1 MDRYEFNSTVSWGAI
16 LAGGFTAA
24 AVTLIVVAFGVGAG
38 LSVVS
43 PWNGEGISAT
53 TASWAAGLFL
63 VAVAMIASTFGGY
76 ITGRLRHAWDE
87 VNVHER
93 FFRDTA
99 HGFVAWA
106 FATVL
111 TATVLAGAGTHL
123 LAAASTGAIPAAG
136 AGAAQAANNSGDIY
150 VDRLLRVGPQ
160 TNGPTTA
167 APSNDQAATRAELL
181 RIIGPA
187 TRKGGDVS
195 AGRPCLRG
203 APDCGPDRIV
213 AAEAEQR
220 VNQTITQAKDAADQ
234 ARRAAAKFSLW
245 VAISLLAGAF
255 SASLAAAE
263 GGKLRNARW
272 YEEDASMTTA
282 TVVEEM
288 NMPILLWLLGMPITI
303 ILILMLLG
311 AA

>member
-1 MDRYEFNSTVSWGAI
+1 MDRYDFNSTVSWGAI

-43 PWNGEGISAT
+43 PWSGEGISAT

-63 VAVAMIASTFGGY
+63 VVVAMIASTFGGY
-76 ITGRLRHAWDE
+76 ITGRLRPGWDD

-111 TATVLAGAGTHL
+111 TVTVLAGAGTHL
-123 LAAASTGAIPAAG
+123 LAAASAGAIPAAG
-136 AGAAQAANNSGDIY
+136 AGAAQAANSGGDIY

-160 TNGPTTA
+160 TDGRTNGPSA
-167 APSNDQAATRAELL
+167 DQAATRAELL

-187 TRKGGDVS
+187 TLKGGEAS
-195 AGRPCLRG
+195 A
-203 APDCGPDRIV
+203 DDRSY
-213 AAEAEQR
+213 AARLIAAHTGISQSEAEQR
-220 VNQTITQAKDAADQ
+220 VNQTIAQAKEAADR
-234 ARRAAAKFSLW
+234 ARRAGAKFSLW
-245 VAISLLAGAF
+245 IAVSLLAGAF

-263 GGKLRNARW
+263 GGKLRNERW
-272 YEEDASMTTA
+272 YEE
-282 TVVEEM
+282 
-288 NMPILLWLLGMPITI
+288 
-303 ILILMLLG
+303 G
-311 AA
+311 AATTTPKVRR

>member
-1 MDRYEFNSTVSWGAI
+1 MDRDAFNSTVSWGAI

-24 AVTLIVVAFGVGAG
+24 AVSLIVVAFGVGTG

-43 PWNGEGISAT
+43 PWEGEGISAT
-53 TASWAAGLFL
+53 TASWSAGLFL
-63 VAVAMIASTFGGY
+63 VVVAMIAATFGGY
-76 ITGRLRHAWDE
+76 ITGRLRPGWDD
-87 VNVHER
+87 VNVDER

-136 AGAAQAANNSGDIY
+136 AGAAQATNGSGDTY
-150 VDRLLRVGPQ
+150 VDRLLRGGPQ
-160 TNGPTTA
+160 TDGRTTGPAT
-167 APSNDQAATRAELL
+167 DQAATRAELL
-181 RIIGPA
+181 RIIAPA

-195 AGRPCLRG
+195 
-203 APDCGPDRIV
+203 PDDRAYAARVI
-213 AAEAEQR
+213 AARTGLPQAEAEQR
-220 VNQTITQAKDAADQ
+220 VSQTIAQAKEATDK

-255 SASLAAAE
+255 SGSLAAAE
-263 GGKLRNARW
+263 GGKLRNEHW
-272 YEEDASMTTA
+272 YEDTSDRTT
-282 TVVEEM
+282 TVVV
-288 NMPILLWLLGMPITI
+288 TRS
-303 ILILMLLG
+303 
-311 AA
+311 